1 VDHALP
7 PRLADLPAREL
18 GHGLVVLEATSLV
31 VRLRGLAHLDG
42 LPPHAGLHFGR
53 CRSIHT
59 FGMRFPLDLIWLDRH
74 GELVRVDEHVP
85 PRRHRSARRARS
97 VLEVGAGRA
106 GAFLDAL
113 AATR

>member
-18 GHGLVVLEATSLV
+18 GNGLVVLEATSPL
-31 VRLRGLAHLDG
+31 VRLRGLARLDA
-42 LPPHAGLHFGR
+42 LPPQTGLHFGR
-53 CRSIHT
+53 CRAIHT
-59 FGMRFPLDLIWLDRH
+59 FGMRFALDLIWLDRH
-74 GELVRVDEHVP
+74 GDPVRVDAHVP
-85 PRRHRSARRARS
+85 PRRHRSARGARS
-97 VLEVGAGRA
+97 VLEVGAGHA